1 MNKAV
6 IFLVVLLG
14 IVACQPPAENKQAL
28 EDPDAQGAA
37 AGSLL
42 SAAEQAEGWVALF
55 DGRTL
60 DGWTNRGAHA
70 WRVEDGAITSV
81 GGSGPGHLAT
91 TQNFDDFRLRA
102 EFWVDEKANSGIYM
116 RVPESEPATTTNS
129 FEVQVYDA
137 GPVWQTGALIE
148 VQPVAERPQ
157 TVGRWNSFDI
167 TAQGQHFVVVLN
179 GDTVVDA
186 VAPPRLPGGPI
197 ILAPVD
203 SGVVRYRNIRALP
216 LR

>member
-1 MNKAV
+1 MNRAV
-6 IFLVVLLG
+6 ICLVGLAG
-14 IVACQPPAENKQAL
+14 IVACEPAAERKQATEDAANPPAM
-28 EDPDAQGAA
+28 
-37 AGSLL
+37 SLL
-42 SAAEQAEGWVALF
+42 TAQEQAEGWVALF

-60 DGWTNRGAHA
+60 DGWTNRGGHE
-70 WRVEDGAITSV
+70 WRVEEGAITSV

-91 TQNFDDFRLRA
+91 TRSFDDFRLRA
-102 EFWVDEKANSGIYM
+102 DFWVDAKANSGIYM
-116 RVPESEPATTTNS
+116 RVPVSEPATTTNS

-148 VQPVAERPQ
+148 VQPVDEKPQ

-167 TAQGQHFVVVLN
+167 TAEGQHFLVVLN

-186 VAPPRLPGGPI
+186 MAPPRLPGGPI

-203 SGVVRYRNIRALP
+203 SGMVRYRNIRVLP